1 MKIFINN
8 FMDYLAKFY
17 KQKAEVL
24 QQQINFLE
32 RTLSEQKI
40 AAGETTLDPEFL
52 EKKKRKDQQIELKI
66 ERPTEKIEKEAEEDI
81 EKDIKEI

>member
-1 MKIFINN
+1 
-8 FMDYLAKFY
+8 MDYLAKFY
-17 KQKAEVL
+17 RQKAQVL
-24 QQQINFLE
+24 KEKIDFLE
-32 RTLSEQKI
+32 RTLREQKI

-66 ERPTEKIEKEAEEDI
+66 ERPTEKIEKHAEEEI

>member
-1 MKIFINN
+1 MKIFINII
-8 FMDYLAKFY
+8 MDYLAKFY

-81 EKDIKEI
+81 EKDMKEI